1 MADPVAK
8 PIAPTYLE
16 AEEVFASL
24 SRYQHA
30 LSRHMDWLQ
39 RWYRAVLNWDDE
51 SVAHPDTGATSC
63 PFHTWFHGAAETLLS
78 GFGGFAGLG
87 ALHEE
92 IHYKAELITARATAG
107 QTVTTSDYEAMMSLV
122 LAFSTAAQGL
132 EREVWKVLATV
143 DPLTGLGNRQ
153 TMASYLVGE
162 RDRSIRLKQPCCVGL
177 VDIDHFK
184 KINDKFGHA
193 QGDRVL
199 RAVAE
204 CLRTTVRPYDV
215 LYRYGGEEFLV
226 CLPAASLEDGVQ
238 VLERLR
244 AGVAA
249 LDLRDDKGTPIPVTA
264 TFGLTVLTNELSV
277 EEALERADMAL
288 YDGKRNGRN
297 QVVVYGGEGSRAAP

>member
-1 MADPVAK
+1 MAEPTVA
-8 PIAPTYLE
+8 PNVSPRLD
-16 AEEVFASL
+16 AEEVLASL
-24 SRYQHA
+24 SRYQQA

-39 RWYRAVLNWDDE
+39 GWYRAVLNWDNA
-51 SVAHPDTGATSC
+51 SVAHPDAGAASC
-63 PFHTWFHGAAETLLS
+63 HFHTWYHAAAETKLAS
-78 GFGGFAGLG
+78 FPGFAGLG

-92 IHYKAELITARATAG
+92 IHYKAEQVTARATAG

-122 LAFSTAAQGL
+122 LNFSMAAQGL

-162 RDRSIRLKQPCCVGL
+162 RDRAIRLKQSCCIGL
-177 VDIDHFK
+177 ADIDHFK
-184 KINDKFGHA
+184 KINDTFGHA
-193 QGDRVL
+193 QGDKVL

-204 CLRTTVRPYDV
+204 CLRNAVRPYDV

-226 CLPAASLEDGVQ
+226 CLPAANLEAGAQ
-238 VLERLR
+238 VLERMR

-249 LDLRDDKGTPIPVTA
+249 LALHDDKGVAIPVTA
-264 TFGLTVLTNELSV
+264 TFGLTGLTADLSV
-277 EEALERADMAL
+277 EEALERADMLL

-297 QVVVYGGEGSRAAP
+297 QVVVHSDGG